1 MHSLITYIHPHTYVP
16 THTQIHTRPQ
26 KIGKEKRI
34 LQLNRKPKL
43 YFLRLERMALT
54 EAALS
59 GGTGGVGG
67 KYRLGLIGPSQ
78 WTSAVHELSASST
91 KQTKETQ

>member
-26 KIGKEKRI
+26 NIGKEKRI

-43 YFLRLERMALT
+43 YFLRLERMVLTVAALT
-54 EAALS
+54 VPVVPVVL
-59 GGTGGVGG
+59 
-67 KYRLGLIGPSQ
+67 
-78 WTSAVHELSASST
+78 AVLVVNIVLA
-91 KQTKETQ
+91 